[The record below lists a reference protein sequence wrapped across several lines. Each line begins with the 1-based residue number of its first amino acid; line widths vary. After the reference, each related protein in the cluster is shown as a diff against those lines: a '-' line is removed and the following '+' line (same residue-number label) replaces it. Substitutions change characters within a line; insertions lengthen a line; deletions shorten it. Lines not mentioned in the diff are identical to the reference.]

1 MLLCAFFNQIDSII
15 ELFIFLLK
23 ILFKC
28 IDVES
33 KLLVLFAKF
42 LDLYPKLKVIL
53 DHFFDMLKFK
63 LIETFIITHLFNNL
77 VRL

>member
-28 IDVES
+28 IDVQS

-42 LDLYPKLKVIL
+42 LDLCPKLKVIL